1 MLETVKTEQMEN
13 LAEKLVAVD
22 TKDNMENVMAN
33 RIAEVLAN
41 SKYKKGDRVF
51 YLDIGGDENVATIS
65 EVTYTEVYSW
75 NDEIK
80 PLYMM
85 NTYPYLRT
93 EEEILDLY
101 DIVYK

>member
-1 MLETVKTEQMEN
+1 MLETVRTEQMEN
-13 LAEKLVAVD
+13 LVEELVVD
-22 TKDNMENVMAN
+22 NTEDNTEDVI
-33 RIAEVLAN
+33 RIAKVLAN
-41 SKYKKGDRVF
+41 SKYKKGDKVF

-65 EVTYTEVYSW
+65 EVTYTEIYPW

-101 DIVYK
+101 NIVYK